1 MKIKDQIKLSE
12 LEAKLLI
19 IRGVYENLLPIFSS
33 IDRKKKMLELDIK
46 MIEDRMAELKDNQL
60 GFDAELGF

>member
-1 MKIKDQIKLSE
+1 
-12 LEAKLLI
+12 
-19 IRGVYENLLPIFSS
+19 
-33 IDRKKKMLELDIK
+33 MLELDIK

>member
-33 IDRKKKMLELDIK
+33 IDRKKK
-46 MIEDRMAELKDNQL
+46 
-60 GFDAELGF
+60 DA